1 MQQTVVAHYD
11 SLLFSQIVD
20 DYTDRSGFANFGFW
34 DERVTNAKEASCS
47 LVDQLLAFIPQKTGT
62 ILDVA
67 CGRGATT
74 KCLLAYYSPAA
85 VTAINISAKQ
95 LDAARSNAPGCR
107 FTVMDATK
115 LDFDD
120 ASFDN
125 ILCVE
130 AAFHFQTRERFFREA
145 LRALKPGGRLI
156 LSDVLMEDGVERRR
170 STFHEENYLPGL
182 DAYAALARQV
192 GFAGVEVRDA
202 TRQCW
207 HGHFEN
213 AVRFAHERLLARQ
226 IDAEQLKA
234 FLHQTYRLVDDVKH
248 YVLAS
253 LKKSS
258 RNINGQ
264 TTLEVTQLDSGE
276 H

>member
-1 MQQTVVAHYD
+1 MQQTVIAHYD
-11 SLLFSQIVD
+11 SLLFSQVVD
-20 DYTDRSGFANFGFW
+20 DYNDRSGFANFGFW
-34 DERVTNAKEASCS
+34 DEHVTNAKEASCS
-47 LVDQLLAFIPQKTGT
+47 LVEQLLAFIPQKNGT

-74 KCLLAYYSPAA
+74 KCLLAYYAPAD

-95 LDAARSNAPGCR
+95 LEAARRNAPGCH
-107 FTVMDATK
+107 FAVMDATK

-120 ASFDN
+120 ASLDN

-130 AAFHFQTRERFFREA
+130 AAFHFQTRASFFQEA
-145 LRALKPGGRLI
+145 LRVLKPGGRI
-156 LSDVLMEDGVERRR
+156 VLSDVLMEDGVERRR

-182 DAYAALARQV
+182 DAYATLARRV
-192 GFAGVEVRDA
+192 GFTDVEVRDA
-202 TRQCW
+202 TERCW

-213 AVRFAHERLLARQ
+213 AVRFAHERLLTKQ
-226 IDAEQLKA
+226 IGAEQLKA

-253 LKKSS
+253 LKKKDS
-258 RNINGQ
+258 RN
-264 TTLEVTQLDSGE
+264 TRAQLDSGE
-276 H
+276 Y